1 MTKLFKLLLLMSF
14 LASLSTAQAG
24 VSPLGLS
31 IVPPVELPPQD
42 FTVVGARVSVIYGE
56 NYNVYGVDLGAIGN
70 ITDQNFVGVGV
81 SGVFNLN
88 KGESTIVGLQAAGL
102 TNINVNKATIVGAQ
116 IAAGLNSNQAES
128 SLVGLELGLIN
139 YAPFTHIMGLQAGLY
154 NRAHVVSGLQIGLV
168 NVADNLQGIQI
179 GLANIN
185 HQGLFAFSPFLN
197 IGF

>member
-1 MTKLFKLLLLMSF
+1 MTKLLKLLLVMP
-14 LASLSTAQAG
+14 SLLFVTVVQAG

-31 IVPPVELPPQD
+31 IIPPVEIPPTD
-42 FTVVGARVSVIYGE
+42 FTIVGARLSVIYGE

-70 ITDQNFVGVGV
+70 ITDQNFVGIGV

-88 KGESTIVGLQAAGL
+88 KGESTILGLQAAGIA
-102 TNINVNKATIVGAQ
+102 NINVNKATIVGLQ
-116 IAAGLNSNQAES
+116 VAAVNSDQAES
-128 SLVGLELGLIN
+128 SIVGLDLGLVN
-139 YAPFTHIMGLQAGLY
+139 YAPFTHIMGAQVGVY
-154 NRAHVVSGLQIGLV
+154 NRAHVVSGFQIGLI